1 MSLVTMKE
9 ILSESIEKKYAVA
22 GFVSISHYYT
32 EAIIQALTETG
43 TPGILQFPDFLFDQM
58 DDPKLFFRCTNDMVR
73 SAKVPICI
81 HLDHGPSFE
90 SCVKAIHYG
99 FTSVMYD
106 GSRLS
111 NEENIANT
119 RKIVEMAHAVD
130 ITVEAEIGHVGG
142 AEKPEDGWKEIEADS
157 SMYTRP
163 DDAVDFVARTGVDA
177 LAVAIGSVH
186 GVYRGTPKLDIE
198 RLKELRKAVD
208 IPLVMHGGSGL
219 PDSAF
224 RAAIE
229 NGINKIN
236 FFTGMSLAATETVRE
251 KLKEAG
257 DRKMYLQELH
267 IPAKQTMV
275 DIMKRTIATF
285 GTQPL
290 SSQK

>member
-1 MSLVTMKE
+1 MLA
-9 ILSESIEKKYAVA
+9 Y
-22 GFVSISHYYT
+22 
-32 EAIIQALTETG
+32 
-43 TPGILQFPDFLFDQM
+43 
-58 DDPKLFFRCTNDMVR
+58 DD
-73 SAKVPICI
+73 
-81 HLDHGPSFE
+81 
-90 SCVKAIHYG
+90 
-99 FTSVMYD
+99 
-106 GSRLS
+106 
-111 NEENIANT
+111 
-119 RKIVEMAHAVD
+119 AVD

-198 RLKELRKAVD
+198 HLKELRKAVD

-229 NGINKIN
+229 NGISKIN

-275 DIMKRTIATF
+275 DIMKRMTGNSYDIRSNTVRLVSLAYPREKNPLGRIF
-285 GTQPL
+285 FPIPLALFHPLLPMNIPDRKSFLKPDTQFHTSPFISCRPMAAERGHVRWNPDL
-290 SSQK
+290 LRE